1 MTVRILKLCAIGC
14 LALCLTPTLCL
25 AASMAFPSRM
35 WSARATDPE
44 VKEGS
49 RLFEPGYEPVTVE
62 MLKAPHRD
70 DINTNIDP
78 EIDDNFDD
86 NFEVNIEFS
95 VEAIMGNYRN
105 APNGEA
111 YAAWEVLN
119 PLLARLSV
127 DRAEELL
134 GMLQTVM
141 SGFQKSGKTLDEML
155 ALLNE
160 MRFLPEED
168 RPKLLSDSLGP
179 DLRPAFQELYDV
191 LEDIELV
198 PPSPHFIAALQFM
211 LERGWGAQHLAL
223 LAQHKPQSIDDLRTA
238 MSQIMKQ
245 LEEAEN
251 WLQALEANA
260 PINTPDNANGR
271 DAFGLYAQEL
281 GNTKSNTGD
290 LTAIVQ
296 GNLAS
301 SKWPGGTGVY
311 SFTINLGNADTAISD
326 GRMSGQFNTGTPMS
340 YELSGGS
347 GSLSGGTNFSLSGFS
362 GRAGDGTVDVTD
374 LGKSTLSGSAA
385 GDNITG
391 NYAIIDGSN
400 PIPLDSGTIAT
411 TP

>member
-1 MTVRILKLCAIGC
+1 MTHILKLCAIGC
-14 LALCLTPTLCL
+14 LALCLTPALCL

-35 WSARATDPE
+35 GSARATEPE

-49 RLFEPGYEPVTVE
+49 RLIKPGSEPIGLE
-62 MLKAPHRD
+62 MLKARHRD
-70 DINTNIDP
+70 DIVDIDP
-78 EIDDNFDD
+78 EINV
-86 NFEVNIEFS
+86 NVEVNVDLS
-95 VEAIMGNYRN
+95 VEGIVRDYRN
-105 APNGEA
+105 SPNGEA
-111 YAAWEVLN
+111 YAAREVLN
-119 PLLARLSV
+119 SLLARLSV
-127 DRAEELL
+127 DRTEELL

-160 MRFLPEED
+160 MRFLREEE

-179 DLRPAFQELYDV
+179 DLVPAFQKLYDV

-198 PPSPHFIAALQFM
+198 PPSSHFIAALQFM

-251 WLQALEANA
+251 WLRDLDAETSMNDADS
-260 PINTPDNANGR
+260 DNWR

-311 SFTINLGNADTAISD
+311 SFTINLGNANTAISD

-362 GRAGDGTVDVTD
+362 GRAGDGTRDFTD
-374 LGKSTLSGSAA
+374 LGKSSLSGSAA
-385 GDNITG
+385 GGKISGD
-391 NYAIIDGSN
+391 YAIIDGST
-400 PIPLDSGTIAT
+400 PIPIDSGTIAT